1 MCISTD
7 IEKNSMV
14 LFVNIGENDMQV
26 GDLVRHKKHFGPDRV
41 GVIYK
46 IGSPNP
52 IARILWADGQHGALH
67 IKSLEVISESR

>member
-1 MCISTD
+1 
-7 IEKNSMV
+7 
-14 LFVNIGENDMQV
+14 MQV